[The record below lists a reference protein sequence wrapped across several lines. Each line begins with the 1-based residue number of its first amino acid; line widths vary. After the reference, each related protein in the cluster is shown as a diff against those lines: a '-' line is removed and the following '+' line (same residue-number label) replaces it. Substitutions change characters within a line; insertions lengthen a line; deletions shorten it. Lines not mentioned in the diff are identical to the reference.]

1 MAAAILDV
9 DINEGETFLMSI
21 EFWEDSDNTI
31 PVDITRDTFT
41 GAMQI
46 GQKYIPIDMSFGS
59 LTVNVLN
66 MEIPYGTMVDLAK
79 TGKYDVEQQQGDE
92 KFRLIQG
99 RIRVNKEVTI

>member
-9 DINEGETFLMSI
+9 DINEGETFLMSL

-31 PVDITRDTFT
+31 PIDITRDTFK

-46 GQKYIPIDMSFGS
+46 GQKYIPIDMTFG
-59 LTVNVLN
+59 TATINVLN
-66 MEIPYGTMVDLAK
+66 MEVPYGTMVDLAK
-79 TGKYDVEQQQGDE
+79 TGKYDVEQQQGTDM
-92 KFRLIQG
+92 FRVIQG